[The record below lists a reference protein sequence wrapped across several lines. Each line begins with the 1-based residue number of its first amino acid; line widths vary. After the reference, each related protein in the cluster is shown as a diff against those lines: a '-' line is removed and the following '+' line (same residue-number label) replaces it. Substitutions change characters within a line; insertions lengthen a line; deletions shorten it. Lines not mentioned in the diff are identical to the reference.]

1 VKAGYREGEESG
13 NEAHLQRGFNHGFV
27 FGASVAREW
36 GKLRGAVS
44 ALMSLVI
51 SKSLQDTNANI
62 MAEITELFTQ
72 VTQMETSSLDTQTM
86 QQTLENRMT
95 VKNELT
101 SYQRS
106 SKRNNIR
113 EEKVDG
119 DKLASAFRM
128 LHTEDTTNR
137 HTEVEVNCET
147 NKEKM
152 ETNGATG
159 FPNTGTQVMS
169 EECNVSLG
177 TPKIVNE
184 DLELLWSRT
193 FELAENIGIGRQ
205 KLLLVKNT

>member
-1 VKAGYREGEESG
+1 MKCTYFR
-13 NEAHLQRGFNHGFV
+13 
-27 FGASVAREW
+27 
-36 GKLRGAVS
+36 S

-62 MAEITELFTQ
+62 MAEITELLTQ
-72 VTQMETSSLDTQTM
+72 VTQMETSSLDTQMM
-86 QQTLENRMT
+86 QHFLENRMNKT

-119 DKLASAFRM
+119 NELASAFGM
-128 LHTEDTTNR
+128 LHTEDTTNGHR
-137 HTEVEVNCET
+137 ELEVNTET
-147 NKEKM
+147 IEEKM

-184 DLELLWSRT
+184 DLQVLWSRT

>member
-1 VKAGYREGEESG
+1 
-13 NEAHLQRGFNHGFV
+13 
-27 FGASVAREW
+27 
-36 GKLRGAVS
+36 
-44 ALMSLVI
+44 MSLVI

-86 QQTLENRMT
+86 QQTLESRMNKT

-106 SKRNNIR
+106 SERNNVR

-119 DKLASAFRM
+119 DKLASAFGM

-137 HTEVEVNCET
+137 HTEAEVDCET
-147 NKEKM
+147 NEEKM

-159 FPNTGTQVMS
+159 FPNTGTQGMS
-169 EECNVSLG
+169 EECNVSFG